1 MFEEPRLSRHV
12 ASVLWY
18 LDGMELY
25 ARVNILDGRAVRLPY
40 GDVNDAIALDDDPVN
55 RAKGWVAKGAD
66 RLHIVD
72 LDAAAFGNYKNRGLI
87 EDIITAV
94 DVPVQVG
101 GGVRSQMEVERVL
114 GMGAWRV
121 VIGTLAII
129 DQVQFWELNRQHPHR
144 IVVSLDVGPD
154 LEISIKGWTEQ
165 TGLYLEETL
174 INLSSG
180 GAAGFMIS
188 EVGRDAL
195 VDPPNFDALKL
206 AVALVDEPVVA
217 AGGVRDL
224 EDIATLVNLTENGH
238 KLAGLVVGREV
249 TAGRF
254 SVEEAATQL
263 AAAGHVHGP
272 WSRADLDLA
281 LARYRASA
289 PDPIDADSATVFVHW
304 LASGG

>member
-1 MFEEPRLSRHV
+1 
-12 ASVLWY
+12 
-18 LDGMELY
+18 MELY

-55 RAKGWVAKGAD
+55 RAKGWIAKGAD

-72 LDAAAFGNYKNRGLI
+72 LDAAAYGDYKNRGLI
-87 EDIITAV
+87 GDIIKAV

-101 GGVRSQMEVERVL
+101 GGIRSQAEVERVL

-129 DQVQFWELNRQHPHR
+129 DQVHFWELNRQHPHR
-144 IVVSLDVGPD
+144 IVVSLDVRPD
-154 LEISIKGWTEQ
+154 LEISIKGWTER
-165 TGLYLEETL
+165 TGSYLEETL

-180 GAAGFMIS
+180 GAAGFMVS

-195 VDPPNFDALKL
+195 VEPPNFEALKI
-206 AVALVDEPVVA
+206 AVSLVDEPVVA

-224 EDIATLVNLTENGH
+224 DDITALVNLEENGH

-254 SVEEAATQL
+254 TVEEAA
-263 AAAGHVHGP
+263 AALSEAGHVHGP
-272 WSRADLDLA
+272 WSRAELDSA
-281 LARYRASA
+281 LARYRKTVE
-289 PDPIDADSATVFVHW
+289 DPQDADAAIVFIEW
-304 LASGG
+304 LASGGK

>member
-1 MFEEPRLSRHV
+1 MR
-12 ASVLWY
+12 AVLWY
-18 LDGMELY
+18 LVLMELY

-55 RAKGWVAKGAD
+55 RARGWVAKGAD

-72 LDAAAFGNYKNRGLI
+72 LDAAAFGDYKNRDLI

-101 GGVRSQMEVERVL
+101 GGVRSQKEVERVL

-129 DQVQFWELNRQHPHR
+129 DQVLFWELNRQHPHR
-144 IVVSLDVGPD
+144 IVVSLDVRPD

-165 TGLYLEETL
+165 TGEYLEETL

-195 VDPPNFDALKL
+195 VEPPNFEALKM
-206 AVALVDEPVVA
+206 AVALVDEPVIA

-254 SVEEAATQL
+254 TVEEAASEL
-263 AAAGHVHGP
+263 AAAAHVHGP
-272 WSRADLDLA
+272 WTRAELDGA
-281 LARYRASA
+281 LARYRESA
-289 PDPIDADSATVFVHW
+289 VDPADADAATVFVQW

>member
-1 MFEEPRLSRHV
+1 
-12 ASVLWY
+12 
-18 LDGMELY
+18 MELY

-40 GDVNDAIALDDDPVN
+40 GDVKEAIALDDDPVN
-55 RAKGWVAKGAD
+55 RAKGWIRKGAH

-72 LDAAAFGNYKNRGLI
+72 LDAAAYGDYKNRELI
-87 EDIITAV
+87 GHIIRAV

-101 GGVRSQMEVERVL
+101 GGIRSQAEVERVL

-129 DQVQFWELNRQHPHR
+129 DQVLFWELNRQHPHR
-144 IVVSLDVGPD
+144 IVVSLDVRPD
-154 LEISIKGWTEQ
+154 LEISIKGWTER
-165 TGLYLEETL
+165 TGEYLEETL

-195 VDPPNFDALKL
+195 VEPPNFEALKM
-206 AVALVDEPVVA
+206 AIALVDEPVIA

-224 EDIATLVNLTENGH
+224 NDIAALVNLTENGH

-254 SVEEAATQL
+254 TVEQAAEAFAT
-263 AAAGHVHGP
+263 AGHVLGP
-272 WSRADLDLA
+272 WTRAELDAA
-281 LARYRASA
+281 LAKYRDAA
-289 PDPIDADSATVFVHW
+289 ADPAGANAATVFVEW
-304 LASGG
+304 LAAGGAKASS